1 MRISHQTHTRHCEE
15 PQATRQFPNN
25 GREVTRLPR
34 SLCSLAM
41 TSEQRGFTLIEMVVF
56 LVVISIG
63 LGALLAV
70 YNQSLVNSVDP
81 IVRVKMLEIAQ
92 SQLDEVAAR
101 KYDENTPTGRVPAC
115 GSAETDAQPCSFGLD
130 PGENLT
136 VAASLDDVDDFHN
149 YTATVSGYNSAVTVA
164 LAGVDLSL
172 ASDRAKRITVTVTAP
187 TGDSLTLSSYRV
199 NF

>member
-1 MRISHQTHTRHCEE
+1 MRTDKPSPPRHCEE
-15 PQATRQFPNN
+15 RSDAAISRLWQSSHEIAASPTAPRNDR
-25 GREVTRLPR
+25 GR
-34 SLCSLAM
+34 
-41 TSEQRGFTLIEMVVF
+41 QRGFTLIEMVVF

-63 LGALLAV
+63 LGALIAV
-70 YNQSLVNSVDP
+70 YNQSLINSVDP
-81 IVRVKMLEIAQ
+81 VVRVKMLEIAQ

-101 KYDENTPTGRVPAC
+101 KYDENTPTGGVPAC

-130 PGENLT
+130 SGENLAN
-136 VAASLDDVDDFHN
+136 AASLDDVDDFHN
-149 YTATVSGYNSAVTVA
+149 YSATVSGYSSAVTVV
-164 LAGVDLSL
+164 LAGTDFSL